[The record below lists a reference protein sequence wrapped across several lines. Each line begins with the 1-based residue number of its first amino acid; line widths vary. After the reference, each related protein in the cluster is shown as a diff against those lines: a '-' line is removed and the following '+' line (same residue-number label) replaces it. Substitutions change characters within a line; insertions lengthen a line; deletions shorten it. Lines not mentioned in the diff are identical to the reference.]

1 MTSTADHLAT
11 IDLLRARDFPDR
23 PGVAGAVASGPGFH
37 VADLLVSEDF
47 WDADLE
53 RLMEVEEEFE
63 AELEALVQVL
73 SLRWGEP
80 EVLDLVDHL
89 ERQAMGEPVPEPLA
103 SLCGYVGRVYGWRT
117 GGRWIGLGIGQGD
130 RELPLQLVAAI
141 GEKTVR

>member
-1 MTSTADHLAT
+1 MTSTADHLAI

-23 PGVAGAVASGPGFH
+23 RGVVGAVASGPGFH
-37 VADLLVSEDF
+37 VADLRVSEDF

-53 RLMEVEEEFE
+53 RLIEVEEEFE
-63 AELEALVQVL
+63 VELGVLVQVL

-80 EVLDLVDHL
+80 EVLDLADHL
-89 ERQAMGEPVPEPLA
+89 ERDAMGERVPEPLR

-117 GGRWIGLGIGQGD
+117 DGRWIGLGIGQGD

-141 GEKTVR
+141 GEDNVR

>member
-1 MTSTADHLAT
+1 MTSTADHLAI

-23 PGVAGAVASGPGFH
+23 RGVVGAVASGPGFH
-37 VADLLVSEDF
+37 VADLRVSEDF

-53 RLMEVEEEFE
+53 RLIEVEEEFE
-63 AELEALVQVL
+63 AELGVLVQVL

-80 EVLDLVDHL
+80 EVLDLADHL
-89 ERQAMGEPVPEPLA
+89 ERDAMGERVPEPLR

-117 GGRWIGLGIGQGD
+117 DGRWIGLGIGQGD

-141 GEKTVR
+141 GEDSVR

>member
-23 PGVAGAVASGPGFH
+23 PGVAGSVASGPGFH

-80 EVLDLVDHL
+80 EVLDLTGHL

-141 GEKTVR
+141 GEETVR